1 MYIAYKFRM
10 YPTNEQKVLIN
21 KNFGCSR
28 FIYNYYLTY
37 IKEHKYL
44 NATACIEHYV
54 KHLKQEYPFLTEADS
69 ILIRKTLFNLED
81 AFKRYFNK
89 QGGYPSY
96 KSKFSKNSYNTNA
109 IYRTYK
115 GKQYCNIE
123 LNFNTRQIKLPKLKW
138 ITIRGYRKLKEING
152 RVVNSTISREP
163 NGKYYVSVL
172 YELPTLNNNY
182 VVSKHIVGLDLGI
195 KKLITLSDGITFDN
209 NKYILKYEKR
219 IKRLQRELARKVRK
233 SKNYYKCKHKLAI
246 LYSKLK
252 NARNYYLHKIT
263 KEITDNNDIIVTEK
277 LQTKNMLQGKKI
289 SKSIIDASFHEIIRQ
304 LQYKAKNKG
313 KYFYQIDTFYPSTQ
327 TCSVCGNIDSKYK
340 DLTKRDYN
348 CCNCKNTLDR
358 DLNASIN
365 IMFEGLKLHM
375 KNIV

>member
-1 MYIAYKFRM
+1 M

-96 KSKFSKNSYNTNA
+96 KSKFLKNSYNTNA

-115 GKQYCNIE
+115 SKQYCNIE

-138 ITIRGYRKLKEING
+138 ITIRGYRKLKEIN
-152 RVVNSTISREP
+152 NNLWLSISMTSRLPRKNDVINET
-163 NGKYYVSVL
+163 YY
-172 YELPTLNNNY
+172 
-182 VVSKHIVGLDLGI
+182 
-195 KKLITLSDGITFDN
+195 F
-209 NKYILKYEKR
+209 
-219 IKRLQRELARKVRK
+219 
-233 SKNYYKCKHKLAI
+233 
-246 LYSKLK
+246 
-252 NARNYYLHKIT
+252 IT
-263 KEITDNNDIIVTEK
+263 KW
-277 LQTKNMLQGKKI
+277 KI
-289 SKSIIDASFHEIIRQ
+289 LCFSFI
-304 LQYKAKNKG
+304 
-313 KYFYQIDTFYPSTQ
+313 
-327 TCSVCGNIDSKYK
+327 
-340 DLTKRDYN
+340 
-348 CCNCKNTLDR
+348 
-358 DLNASIN
+358 
-365 IMFEGLKLHM
+365 
-375 KNIV
+375 